1 MFLAQQTEC
10 AVNKTIIKTL
20 AELGNDTIVLEVM
33 LDGLKPDVTYQI
45 TVAAFNQVGRGT
57 VKSVTA
63 TTDQEG
69 RVIIMITTAISCLAI
84 WGEKKK
90 MEQE

>member
-1 MFLAQQTEC
+1 M
-10 AVNKTIIKTL
+10 NKTIVKTL
-20 AELGNDTIVLEVM
+20 VELRNDTVVLEAM

-45 TVAAFNQVGRGT
+45 TVAAFNHVGRGT

-69 RVIIMITTAISCLAI
+69 RVTIMITTAISCSRENRFLCLDNEH
-84 WGEKKK
+84 GDLGRK
-90 MEQE
+90 

>member
-1 MFLAQQTEC
+1 MFLVQQTEC

-20 AELGNDTIVLEVM
+20 AELGNDTIVLEAM

-69 RVIIMITTAISCLAI
+69 RVIIMITTAIRCLAI
-84 WGEKKK
+84 WGEKK